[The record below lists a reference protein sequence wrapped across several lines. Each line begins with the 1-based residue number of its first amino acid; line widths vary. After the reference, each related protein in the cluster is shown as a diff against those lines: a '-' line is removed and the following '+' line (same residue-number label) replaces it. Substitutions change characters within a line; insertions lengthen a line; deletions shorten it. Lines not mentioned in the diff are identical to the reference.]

1 MDKLNFPTYAFRVKG
16 QEYERKIFDDVR
28 KKYVALT
35 PEEWVR
41 QHIVRYLIKEKNYPS
56 SLFAIETG
64 TKYNH
69 LAKRTDI
76 VVYNPDREV
85 VLLIECKAPGVT
97 INQNPFNQIAMY
109 NKDLHGKFLIVTNGL
124 SHYCC
129 EVDYEKG
136 DHKFLV
142 EIPDYE
148 SIWIKTKP

>member
-1 MDKLNFPTYAFRVKG
+1 MDKLNFPTYAFKVKG
-16 QEYERKIFDDVR
+16 QEEERKIFDDVR

-41 QHIVRYLIKEKNYPS
+41 QHIVRYLTKEKNYPS

-64 TKYNH
+64 IKYNH
-69 LAKRTDI
+69 MAKRTDI

-109 NKDLHGKFLIVTNGL
+109 NKELRGKFLIVTNGL

-129 EVDYEKG
+129 EMDYEKG
-136 DHKFLV
+136 DHKFLK